1 MNKLQQ
7 QLIPELQEN
16 YNQKCKSGKELA
28 KTKNLCVVSLARNVG
43 DRLEENLKIIQE
55 LGDNFQNFTHFI
67 YENDSTDNTV
77 EILTKWSD
85 ASKNH
90 HLLSEKLNVPEF
102 GQSTTDQRMKTMSY
116 GRNKCVDFVKTLP
129 AFEPDFVL
137 VIDLDFIDM
146 DSEGIYNSLGWIND
160 SPYINGM
167 AGFSYH
173 YRVQPLPEGMVTK
186 DKILTNYDSWA
197 YRHNCWSDLYSAGQM
212 YWFWWWIPA
221 YGSIP
226 FTVNSAFGGSCI
238 YHAKAF
244 IEGVYTD
251 KDCEHVT
258 FHHDLKQKSNFNLF
272 VNPSQTM
279 LV

>member
-7 QLIPELQEN
+7 EPIPEFAQDFSN
-16 YNQKCKSGKELA
+16 KYKKGKELA
-28 KTKNLCVVSLARNVG
+28 QEKNLCIVSLARDVG
-43 DRLEENLKIIQE
+43 DVLEQNLNTIRQ
-55 LGDNFQNFTHFI
+55 LGNDFQSFKHFI
-67 YENDSTDNTV
+67 YENDSTDSTV
-77 EILTKWSD
+77 DILTKWSE
-85 ASKNH
+85 ASPNNT
-90 HLLSEKLNVPEF
+90 LLSEKLDVPAF
-102 GQSTTDQRMKTMSY
+102 GQSTDNQRIKTMAY
-116 GRNKCVDFVKTLP
+116 GRNKCVDFVKEQEDVDL
-129 AFEPDFVL
+129 VL
-137 VIDLDFIDM
+137 VVDLDFIEM
-146 DSEGIYNSLGWIND
+146 NLEGIYNTLGWMDN

-173 YRVQPLPEGMVTK
+173 NRVQPLPEGMVTK

-197 YRHNCWSDLYSAGQM
+197 YRHNCWTDLYSAGQM

-221 YGSIP
+221 YGTVP
-226 FTVNSAFGGSCI
+226 FTVNSAFGGSCL
-238 YHAKAF
+238 YDAKAF